1 MRRVKSTGSSLLTC
15 DNVDDTN
22 GVDSRGIPKSS
33 SSYLSLNEIIQG
45 QTKVKHPRSRV
56 DKRPLTSSLTIPSV
70 IVIDTPRD
78 NRYSIERSGARL
90 RRHHI
95 IRSDISPTTT
105 ALSVED
111 HQMIDGQAI
120 GWNDAS
126 QKDQSESLK
135 ECVES
140 GDRPNII
147 RSDISPTTTALSVE
161 DHQMIDGQAI
171 GWNDASQKDQSESL
185 KECVESGDRPNV
197 LDETADLRQK
207 LESAFARNNE
217 YERASQQEIRTL
229 RAENQCLKE
238 NLIDIEEQLKILT
251 EEKFKISAQLSETES
266 AYNDLKR
273 TIVVSCLDGDLDIVN
288 FERSNESIRQLVLQF
303 VNKYRQQQA
312 MNEQHEERIRSLEEN
327 AKKTEDE
334 TKQLFE
340 ALQSNKQQQNE
351 NEDIKLMARDDVLR
365 GETQWGRNDINSISE
380 LLRRREEDL
389 ERYQIDLRA
398 TRTKATEM
406 EVQSAH
412 TKILLE
418 AAETESKAFKETLAM
433 LLSDDFTTFAATE
446 ENIKKR
452 VRQIMSE
459 RRDRAREKAEDDRR
473 IENLEQRCA
482 EQARNHRLAIAHA
495 RTIESDINTLKERF
509 EGVNRELS
517 SVEIERSALEKR
529 EKLHFLFIDKLVMA
543 MRLDELRSDL
553 NVEIDEETLLA
564 RAEQLTE
571 TEIDYIRI
579 SGITQNDLLTRHL
592 REAKRELDLKAMQL
606 DVLRKKMRITECA
619 DSMRKVHSS
628 VSKLDELNRTLLT
641 KLTLQQI
648 KSNDSEKRLMK
659 HRLEEQSRLIRELEK
674 KAKEIDRLRNFF
686 DKKDR
691 QSLCCLNVDC
701 PQLSKNPG
709 VHLQQLKVRLADVQ
723 RKEAQLCY
731 FRSRVIEVLS
741 MQEDVSDVQIIKRI
755 QELISKSE
763 GDPMLDHDAKPTSL
777 VRRTQSSD
785 SISRPLQHHPDTT
798 NKKFPAIG
806 TPKSR
811 PKTTFIKWK

>member
-90 RRHHI
+90 RRHH
-95 IRSDISPTTT
+95 
-105 ALSVED
+105 
-111 HQMIDGQAI
+111 
-120 GWNDAS
+120 
-126 QKDQSESLK
+126 
-135 ECVES
+135 
-140 GDRPNII
+140 II

-334 TKQLFE
+334 TKQLFD

-351 NEDIKLMARDDVLR
+351 NEDIKLMAVIILDDVLR

-723 RKEAQLCY
+723 RKEAQ
-731 FRSRVIEVLS
+731 VV
-741 MQEDVSDVQIIKRI
+741 
-755 QELISKSE
+755 
-763 GDPMLDHDAKPTSL
+763 
-777 VRRTQSSD
+777 
-785 SISRPLQHHPDTT
+785 
-798 NKKFPAIG
+798 
-806 TPKSR
+806 
-811 PKTTFIKWK
+811 